1 MARGG
6 QHKDLDD
13 GAERKCIVTG
23 DVQPKSGLIR
33 FVIGPDA
40 QVYPDILGKLPGRGM
55 YVTADRKVLEEA
67 RKGQFSRSAKQAVT
81 VPDGLI
87 DDVERQMVR
96 RVVDLIAL
104 TRKSGRAVCGFE
116 KVKGWLA
123 GGERV
128 RVLMQA
134 SDGSERG
141 KTKLWTPEGA
151 RYFGCL
157 TAQELGLAFG
167 RQSVIHGALS
177 TGGLSNRV
185 VEEASKL
192 AGLRGIDGRENDDD
206 GGKAASGK
214 ERS

>member
-6 QHKDLDD
+6 QTKDRDD
-13 GAERKCIVTG
+13 AERKCIVTG
-23 DVQPKSGLIR
+23 EVQPKAGLIR
-33 FVIGPDA
+33 FVVGPDN
-40 QVYPDILGKLPGRGM
+40 QVVPDILGKLPGRGM
-55 YVTADRKVLEEA
+55 YVTADRAALEEA
-67 RKGQFSRSAKQAVT
+67 GKGQFSRSAKQPVT
-81 VPDGLI
+81 VPEGLA
-87 DDVERQMVR
+87 DEVERQVAR

-104 TRKSGRAVCGFE
+104 TRKAGRAVCGFE

-128 RVLMQA
+128 RVLVQA

-167 RQSVIHGALS
+167 RQSVIHGALAA
-177 TGGLSNRV
+177 GGLSDRV
-185 VEEASKL
+185 VEEATKL
-192 AGLRGIDGRENDDD
+192 RGLREGN
-206 GGKAASGK
+206 GGNAASGK
-214 ERS
+214 EKKAR

>member
-6 QHKDLDD
+6 QTKDRDD
-13 GAERKCIVTG
+13 AERKCIVTG
-23 DVQPKSGLIR
+23 EVQPKVGLIR
-33 FVIGPDA
+33 FVIGPDN
-40 QVYPDILGKLPGRGM
+40 QVVPDILGKLPGRGM
-55 YVTADRKVLEEA
+55 YVTADRAAIEA
-67 RKGQFSRSAKQAVT
+67 AGKGQFSRSAKQPVT
-81 VPDGLI
+81 VADGLA
-87 DDVERQMVR
+87 DEVECQLAR

-104 TRKSGRAVCGFE
+104 ARKAGRAVCGFE

-128 RVLMQA
+128 RVLVQA

-167 RQSVIHGALS
+167 RQSVIHGALAA
-177 TGGLSNRV
+177 GGLSDRV
-185 VEEASKL
+185 VEEATKL
-192 AGLRGIDGRENDDD
+192 RGLREGN
-206 GGKAASGK
+206 GGNAASGK
-214 ERS
+214 EKKAR